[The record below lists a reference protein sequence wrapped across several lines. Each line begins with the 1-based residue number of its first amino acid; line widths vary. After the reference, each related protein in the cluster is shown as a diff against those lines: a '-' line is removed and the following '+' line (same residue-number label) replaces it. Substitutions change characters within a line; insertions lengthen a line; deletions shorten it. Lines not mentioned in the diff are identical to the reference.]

1 VRIAISGASGLVGS
15 ALVPFLQEAGHEVVR
30 LVRGTPR
37 GADEHRWS
45 PETGIADV
53 AAMTPLDAVVH
64 LAGESVAGGRWT
76 PAFKARI
83 RDSRIGPTRALAQSL
98 ADAPTPP
105 RVLIS
110 ASAMGFYGNRGE
122 ELLTEA
128 SPRGEGFLA
137 EVCEAWEAAAEPARA
152 AGIRVVHP
160 RFGIILDAHGG
171 ALGKMLVPLRLGLGG
186 RLGPGTQHWS
196 WVGIADVLGAL
207 LFAVTND
214 RVRGAINVAAP
225 HAETNAAF
233 TQILARVLGRPAV
246 MPVPSLVLKAVIG
259 EMAQAELLSS
269 KRVFPAALQHAGYEF
284 RHPRLEEALRD
295 TLGRRDAAP
304 AR

>member
-1 VRIAISGASGLVGS
+1 MRGA
-15 ALVPFLQEAGHEVVR
+15 
-30 LVRGTPR
+30 PR

-45 PETGIADV
+45 PDTGIVDV
-53 AAMTPLDAVVH
+53 ATMTPLDAVIH

-83 RDSRIGPTRALAQSL
+83 RDSRIGPTRALARSL
-98 ADAPTPP
+98 AGAPSPP

-110 ASAMGFYGNRGE
+110 ASAMGFYGNRGD

-128 SPRGEGFLA
+128 SPRGDGFLC
-137 EVCEAWEAAAEPARA
+137 EVCEAWEAAAEPARS

-171 ALGKMLVPLRLGLGG
+171 ALGKMLLPFRLGLGG

-207 LFAVTND
+207 SFAIAHDEIRGPINVTAPHSVTN
-214 RVRGAINVAAP
+214 
-225 HAETNAAF
+225 AEF
-233 TQILARVLGRPAV
+233 TQTLARVLSRPAV
-246 MPVPSLVLKAVIG
+246 FPVPAFALRAAIG
-259 EMAQAELLSS
+259 EMADAELLSS
-269 KRVFPAALQHAGYEF
+269 KRVFPAALQRAGYEF
-284 RHPRLEEALRD
+284 RHTHLEEALRA
-295 TLGRRDAAP
+295 TLGRP
-304 AR
+304 S